1 MTYLTTLAFPDDNHV
16 RKIICGNKKN
26 KELFIL
32 LTKKLSKRK

>member
-1 MTYLTTLAFPDDNHV
+1 MTYLTTLAFPDDNHI
-16 RKIICGNKKN
+16 RKIIYGNKKN